1 VGFFVNLLTRFFAG
15 ALKEAKDGPFVVI
28 YPIIQVI
35 HAVFFLGLDVFFV
48 SFDNILDACINISM
62 NVHIQCHSTL

>member
-1 VGFFVNLLTRFFAG
+1 
-15 ALKEAKDGPFVVI
+15 
-28 YPIIQVI
+28 
-35 HAVFFLGLDVFFV
+35 V